1 MQKLL
6 TVRMASDLLNRH
18 PNTIARW
25 IQDNMFPNASRI
37 RRGWFIPEND
47 VRRLLKDGCCVPV
60 KLWTDSL
67 VSWMQKPTE
76 LIQNPS
82 QQKTVEALS
91 IEPRASEPG
100 FLVRSRDS
108 KRAGFSVKRAVNNVQ
123 QTGQKLSGA
132 GHLC

>member
-1 MQKLL
+1 MQKLY
-6 TVRMASDLLNRH
+6 TIRMASDLLNRH

-47 VRRLLKDGCCVPV
+47 VRRLLKDVCCVPV

-100 FLVRSRDS
+100 CLLRSRDS
-108 KRAGFSVKRAVNNVQ
+108 KRAGFSVKRTVDNVQ
-123 QTGQKLSGA
+123 QTGQKLSGTV
-132 GHLC
+132 HLC

>member
-6 TVRMASDLLNRH
+6 TIRMASDLLNRH
-18 PNTIARW
+18 PNTITRW
-25 IQDNMFPNASRI
+25 IQDHMFPNASRI
-37 RRGWFIPEND
+37 RGVWFIPEND

-67 VSWMQKPTE
+67 VSWMQKLTE

-82 QQKTVEALS
+82 QQKTVEAFTTES
-91 IEPRASEPG
+91 RASEPG
-100 FLVRSRDS
+100 CLLRSRDS

-123 QTGQKLSGA
+123 QTGQNLSGTA
-132 GHLC
+132 QLC